1 MGFLEKLVLQG
12 AQNVNKFRLQFHKKK
27 WKVGIQKLFQDTSFF
42 DLGHP
47 VLVPLFE
54 TTAAQIIF
62 RALRNHFQEKGS
74 MFI

>member
-12 AQNVNKFRLQFHKKK
+12 AQNVNSLGCNFTKNERLEFRN
-27 WKVGIQKLFQDTSFF
+27 FF
-42 DLGHP
+42 DLNHP